1 LKPRKAPYG
10 SWASPL
16 DAAQVATTGTRMYQA
31 RRNGDVI
38 TWLEVRPAE
47 GGRTVL
53 MQDIAG
59 RRRELTPPPWSAR
72 SRVHEYGGGSYCVA
86 GAEAWIVN
94 DEDQAVWHRDA
105 EGRFRRLTPAG
116 EQRYAD
122 LVRDPLRPRLVAI
135 CEDHRGNGEPRNS
148 IVAIGDDGSIETLVS
163 GSDFYSSMRFDR
175 HGQRLAWLAWD
186 HPNLPWD
193 STELWVAGLDD
204 AGRPK
209 AAQQVAGSADV
220 AVFQPEWLPGDRL
233 GFIAD
238 PDGWWNHFA
247 WSQSGGIES
256 LGEQQ
261 AEAGLPQWVFGQSTW
276 GPAAGSLIGGMTR
289 DGRWE
294 LLQFGRGLPL
304 WLQWN
309 PEALEHLATDGTD
322 AVALAGAPDRPT
334 AIYALD
340 APHFH
345 PRVVAEC
352 GPLPLDMA
360 WISQPR
366 AISYSTAQG
375 EIAHAFYYPPTN
387 PMHEGPDGTSP
398 PVIVKCHGGP
408 TAAASTAFDAKTQF
422 WTTRG
427 FAVLDVNYRG
437 STGYGRAYREALY
450 GRWGVADVEDCVAGI
465 AYLAQEGLADP
476 AAAFISGASAGGYT
490 VLCAL
495 AFTDAFRA
503 GASYFGIGD
512 LAGMFDTTHKFEAR
526 YDHWLVGPRD
536 DPATRLRLEQ
546 RSPLRHAGR
555 IHCPV
560 IFFQGGQD
568 RVVPPEQSRSM
579 HAALQAAGIPTAY
592 IEFPEERHG
601 FRRAENIRAALDA
614 ELAFFCKVLGVTPA
628 GEVPELA
635 LDNASALH

>member
-1 LKPRKAPYG
+1 
-10 SWASPL
+10 
-16 DAAQVATTGTRMYQA
+16 
-31 RRNGDVI
+31 
-38 TWLEVRPAE
+38 
-47 GGRTVL
+47 
-53 MQDIAG
+53 
-59 RRRELTPPPWSAR
+59 
-72 SRVHEYGGGSYCVA
+72 
-86 GAEAWIVN
+86 
-94 DEDQAVWHRDA
+94 
-105 EGRFRRLTPAG
+105 
-116 EQRYAD
+116 
-122 LVRDPLRPRLVAI
+122 
-135 CEDHRGNGEPRNS
+135 
-148 IVAIGDDGSIETLVS
+148 
-163 GSDFYSSMRFDR
+163 
-175 HGQRLAWLAWD
+175 
-186 HPNLPWD
+186 
-193 STELWVAGLDD
+193 
-204 AGRPK
+204 
-209 AAQQVAGSADV
+209 
-220 AVFQPEWLPGDRL
+220 
-233 GFIAD
+233 
-238 PDGWWNHFA
+238 
-247 WSQSGGIES
+247 
-256 LGEQQ
+256 
-261 AEAGLPQWVFGQSTW
+261 
-276 GPAAGSLIGGMTR
+276 
-289 DGRWE
+289 
-294 LLQFGRGLPL
+294 
-304 WLQWN
+304 
-309 PEALEHLATDGTD
+309 
-322 AVALAGAPDRPT
+322 
-334 AIYALD
+334 
-340 APHFH
+340 
-345 PRVVAEC
+345 
-352 GPLPLDMA
+352 
-360 WISQPR
+360 
-366 AISYSTAQG
+366 
-375 EIAHAFYYPPTN
+375 
-387 PMHEGPDGTSP
+387 
-398 PVIVKCHGGP
+398 VIVKCHGGP